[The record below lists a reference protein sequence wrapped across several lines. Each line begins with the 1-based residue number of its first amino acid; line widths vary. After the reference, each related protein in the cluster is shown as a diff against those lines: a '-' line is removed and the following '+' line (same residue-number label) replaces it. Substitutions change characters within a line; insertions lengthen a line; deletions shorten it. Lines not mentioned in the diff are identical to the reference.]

1 MSRDDSVRAG
11 LLVALTMLTYVPAM
25 TGEFVWDDDSML
37 TKVHRSRGRW
47 GRTRIFR
54 GFMLLTNSSFKSLA
68 AECSEELEL
77 LQTMFKNKVRIT
89 ITEGAIELSP
99 PEL

>member
-1 MSRDDSVRAG
+1 
-11 LLVALTMLTYVPAM
+11 
-25 TGEFVWDDDSML
+25 
-37 TKVHRSRGRW
+37 
-47 GRTRIFR
+47 
-54 GFMLLTNSSFKSLA
+54 MLLTNSSFKSLA
-68 AECSEELEL
+68 AEYSEELEL